1 MLANITDAVQLNGKL
16 VNITK
21 AVQLNKNI
29 TFTSKDQT
37 SV

>member
-21 AVQLNKNI
+21 AVQLNNNI